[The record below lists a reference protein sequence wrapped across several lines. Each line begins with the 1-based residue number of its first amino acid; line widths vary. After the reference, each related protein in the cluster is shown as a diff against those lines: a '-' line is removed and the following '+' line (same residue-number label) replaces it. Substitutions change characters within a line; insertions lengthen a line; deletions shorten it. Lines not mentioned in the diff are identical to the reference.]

1 MTERARII
9 AWWGYVVCVVAIFE
23 FVFQIA
29 GFAYAVGAA
38 FVSFTVLGLALKLV
52 VGQLA
57 RRAKRQAREQSG
69 DRAI

>member
-23 FVFQIA
+23 VVFQVA

-38 FVSFTVLGLALKLV
+38 LLSIPLLGIALKLL

-57 RRAKRQAREQSG
+57 RRAKHRARKEPG